1 MEQQV
6 ELESGPLD
14 PMIMDQQGGVN
25 QGTCDFKFSHCVIRM
40 IFNLVLCFSLQSK
53 QLQH

>member
-14 PMIMDQQGGVN
+14 PMMMDQQGGVN
-25 QGTCDFKFSHCVIRM
+25 QGTFDFEFFLSVIRM
-40 IFNLVLCFSLQSK
+40 ICNLGLCFLFQSK